1 MQFLAGGMFQVER
14 SLTLHSEADLALRA
28 APAPAP
34 PLPPTPAPEPP
45 SPPPAAMPPSPTDAT
60 PQTVSYAASAPNV
73 AVDSVSRPPSS
84 PTELGLD
91 AANRGNSM
99 GDGPT
104 RQPTAFPRFG
114 TRDVSTPTVV
124 VARPGQFL
132 SFATPTPVP
141 VLGGTPR
148 RYRSPSRPSPSH
160 PAQGKRLVR
169 PMSSRPSCPRAVV
182 VRHGSLQ
189 PIQRGRSER
198 SSRARHRRLRVSS
211 SSRSKGDARAR
222 CRSRPIAR
230 QSHLP
235 TRLTSSKR
243 HAGRR
248 RARHPQP
255 RKRLETPRC
264 STYS

>member
-1 MQFLAGGMFQVER
+1 MMQFLAGGMFQVER

-73 AVDSVSRPPSS
+73 AVASVSQRPSS
-84 PTELGLD
+84 LTELGLD

-104 RQPTAFPRFG
+104 QRPSAFPRFG

-141 VLGGTPR
+141 VLAETTR
-148 RYRSPSRPSPSH
+148 AAHQRPDRHDLEH
-160 PAQGKRLVR
+160 P
-169 PMSSRPSCPRAVV
+169 
-182 VRHGSLQ
+182 
-189 PIQRGRSER
+189 
-198 SSRARHRRLRVSS
+198 
-211 SSRSKGDARAR
+211 
-222 CRSRPIAR
+222 
-230 QSHLP
+230 
-235 TRLTSSKR
+235 KR
-243 HAGRR
+243 HAAQPIHGRLGH
-248 RARHPQP
+248 ALVPQ
-255 RKRLETPRC
+255 LSC
-264 STYS
+264 VFADST